1 MSRRTVAL
9 LTAAIWTFVLAGA
22 LAVFFIFAQGSNPFT
37 NFNPVKGEMRQLQQQ
52 TVNGEVT
59 SISIEWIAGGV
70 HVKKATDGKLQLVEK
85 SQFDLNMKEWAAVTV
100 NNGQLTIKSRIK
112 SIWNIFTFFTPS
124 SYLEL
129 YLPEKMYD
137 KFVMDSTSG
146 EYIIEDLQV
155 KTMELEATS
164 GNFDILRTTAE
175 KMFIE
180 VTSGDLD
187 IDQVRTD
194 ELHLILTSG
203 DASFSGVVNDS
214 FKAEMTSGRIL
225 GNLMEVAP
233 EDVDVDMTSGMIE
246 LTFVK
251 EADFEVRVE
260 KTSGLFNANWP
271 NANSSSPYRYQNGR
285 DDYRVSMT
293 SGIVTFKVQP

>member
-1 MSRRTVAL
+1 MSRRTAAM
-9 LTAAIWTFVLAGA
+9 LTAVVWTFVLAGA
-22 LAVFFIFAQGSNPFT
+22 LAIFFIFAQGSNPFS

-52 TVNGEVT
+52 TVNDDVT
-59 SISIEWIAGGV
+59 SISIDWIAGGV

-85 SQFDLNMKEWAAVTV
+85 SQFDLDMKQWAAVTV

-164 GNFDILRTTAE
+164 GNFDILRTNSQ
-175 KMFIE
+175 KMLIE

-187 IDQVRTD
+187 FDQVRTD
-194 ELHLILTSG
+194 ELRLILTSG
-203 DASFSGVVNDS
+203 DATFSGVVNDS
-214 FKAEMTSGRIL
+214 WKAEMTSGRIRATL
-225 GNLMEVAP
+225 LEVAP
-233 EDVDVDMTSGMIE
+233 SEVDVDMTSGLIE
-246 LTFVK
+246 MTFVK

-260 KTSGLFNANWP
+260 KTSGMFNASWP
-271 NANSSSPYRYQNGR
+271 NANSSSPYTYQTGR

-293 SGIVTFKVQP
+293 SGVVTFKIQP

>member
-9 LTAAIWTFVLAGA
+9 LTAAVWTFVLAGA
-22 LAVFFIFAQGSNPFT
+22 LAIFFIFAQGSNPFT
-37 NFNPVKGEMRQLQQQ
+37 DFNPVKGDMRQLQQQ

-59 SISIEWIAGGV
+59 SISIDWIAGGV

-85 SQFDLNMKEWAAVTV
+85 SQFDLEMKQWAAVTV

-129 YLPEKMYD
+129 YLPEKLYD
-137 KFVMDSTSG
+137 KFVMASTSG

-164 GNFDILRTTAE
+164 GNFDIIRTTTE

-187 IDQVRTD
+187 IDQTTTD
-194 ELHLILTSG
+194 SIQLKLTSG
-203 DASFSGVVNDS
+203 DASYNGVVHNS
-214 FKAEMTSGRIL
+214 WKAEMTSGRIL
-225 GNLMEVAP
+225 ANLLEVAP
-233 EDVDVDMTSGMIE
+233 GEVDVDMTSGMIE
-246 LTFVK
+246 MTFVK

-260 KTSGLFNANWP
+260 KTSGLFSANWP
-271 NANSSSPYRYQNGR
+271 NANSSSPYRYQTGR
-285 DDYRVSMT
+285 DDYNVSMT
-293 SGIVTFKVQP
+293 SGIVTFNVQP

>member
-9 LTAAIWTFVLAGA
+9 LTAVVWTFVLAGA
-22 LAVFFIFAQGSNPFT
+22 VTIFFIFAQGSNPFS
-37 NFNPVKGEMRQLQQQ
+37 NFNPVKGDMKQIQQQ
-52 TVNGEVT
+52 TVNDDVT

-85 SQFDLNMKEWAAVTV
+85 SQFDLDMKEWAAVTI

-164 GNFDILRTTAE
+164 GNFDILRTTTE
-175 KMFIE
+175 KMVIE

-187 IDQVRTD
+187 IDQTTTNS
-194 ELHLILTSG
+194 LLLKLTSG
-203 DASFSGVVNDS
+203 DASYNGVVRDS
-214 FKAEMTSGRIL
+214 WKAEMTSGRIL
-225 GNLMEVAP
+225 ANLLEVAP
-233 EDVDVDMTSGMIE
+233 GDVDVDMTSGMIE
-246 LTFVK
+246 MTFVK
-251 EADFEVRVE
+251 DADFEVRVE

-271 NANSSSPYRYQNGR
+271 NANSSSPYRYQTGR
-285 DDYRVSMT
+285 DDYNVSMT

>member
-9 LTAAIWTFVLAGA
+9 LTAAVWTFVLAGA
-22 LAVFFIFAQGSNPFT
+22 LAIFFIFAQGSNPFT
-37 NFNPVKGEMRQLQQQ
+37 DFNPVKGDMRQLQQQ

-59 SISIEWIAGGV
+59 SISIDWIAGGV

-85 SQFDLNMKEWAAVTV
+85 SQFDLEMKQWAAVTV

-129 YLPEKMYD
+129 YLPEKLYD
-137 KFVMDSTSG
+137 KFVMASTSG

-164 GNFDILRTTAE
+164 GNFDILRTTTE

-187 IDQVRTD
+187 IDQTTTD
-194 ELHLILTSG
+194 SIQLKLTSG
-203 DASFSGVVNDS
+203 DASYNGVVHNS
-214 FKAEMTSGRIL
+214 WKAEMTSGRIL
-225 GNLMEVAP
+225 ANLLEVAP
-233 EDVDVDMTSGMIE
+233 GEVDVDMTSGMIE
-246 LTFVK
+246 MTFVK

-260 KTSGLFNANWP
+260 KTSGLFSANWP
-271 NANSSSPYRYQNGR
+271 NANSSSPYRYQTGR
-285 DDYRVSMT
+285 DDYNVSMT
-293 SGIVTFKVQP
+293 SGIVTFNVQP